1 MKIGLIDD
9 GVCIDKELK
18 KNVTFTGKIPKAGNV
33 VIDEGNV
40 SP

>member
-18 KNVTFTGKIPKAGNV
+18 KNVTFGNMDFFLYSESLLIELKI
-33 VIDEGNV
+33 
-40 SP
+40 